1 MKSIAIRGSGIAAS
15 GCAHILAGAGL
26 RVAIEERRRPSVPTI
41 MLSDPALGLIRSV
54 FDRPDLFS
62 DRPRVKR
69 RVVAWGGPP
78 VIVPHGAALASEAQV
93 QAALAVPAAAAADPA
108 DFTIH
113 TASPLPLGEMRVF
126 GDRNAVAARV
136 KLRDPALANEARIE
150 AVAGGWLYLV
160 PAEAGTG
167 WLLGVGGAIAALLG
181 QSALIAPVVDAVGA
195 VSTPFLAAPR
205 LHLPMH
211 GAAGGADRGAD
222 WLACGTAAL
231 GFDPICGDGAAQSV
245 REAILAA
252 AVVTAIAEGG
262 DRAALLS
269 HYQSMLI
276 AAMRRHLLLCAQFYA
291 NGGTGDWW
299 RAQHEAL
306 MDGHRW
312 CTSLLAKLPEPRFLL
327 DGFRLVPRQAAA

>member
-1 MKSIAIRGSGIAAS
+1 MTSIAIRGSGIAAS

-41 MLSDPALGLIRSV
+41 MLSDPALGLIRGV

-62 DRPRVKR
+62 AYPRVKR
-69 RVVAWGGPP
+69 RVVAWGGSP
-78 VIVPHGAALASEAQV
+78 VIVPHGAALASEDQV
-93 QAALAVPAAAAADPA
+93 QTALAVPAGATAGPA
-108 DFTIH
+108 GFTIH
-113 TASPLPLGEMRVF
+113 TASPVPLGEMRVF
-126 GDRNAVAARV
+126 GDRNAVAVRV
-136 KLRDPALANEARIE
+136 KLRDPALADEARIE

-160 PAEAGTG
+160 PAGTGEG
-167 WLLGVGGAIAALLG
+167 WLLGVGGTIAALLG
-181 QSALIAPVVDAVGA
+181 QSALVAPVVDAVGA
-195 VSTPFLAAPR
+195 ASTTFCASPR
-205 LHLPMH
+205 LHLPLH
-211 GAAGGADRGAD
+211 GAD

-231 GFDPICGDGAAQSV
+231 GFDPICGDGTAQSV

-252 AVVTAIAEGG
+252 AVVIAMAEGG
-262 DRAALLS
+262 DRAALLT

-306 MDGHRW
+306 MDGHHW
-312 CTSLLAKLPEPRFLL
+312 CTALLAKLPEPRFLL
-327 DGFRLVPRQAAA
+327 DGFRLMPRQAAA

>member
-1 MKSIAIRGSGIAAS
+1 MTSIAIRGSGIAAS
-15 GCAHILAGAGL
+15 GCAHILTGAGL
-26 RVAIEERRRPSVPTI
+26 RVAIEDIRRPSVPTI
-41 MLSDPALGLIRSV
+41 MLSDPALGLIRGV
-54 FDRPDLFS
+54 FDRPDLFA

-78 VIVPHGAALASEAQV
+78 VVVPHGAALASEEEV
-93 QAALAVPAAAAADPA
+93 QAALPVVGQSGAGAG

-113 TASPLPLGEMRVF
+113 TAPPLPLGDMRLF
-126 GDRNAVAARV
+126 GERHAVAARV
-136 KLRDPALANEARIE
+136 RLRDPACGDEARIE

-160 PAEAGTG
+160 PAQVGAG
-167 WLLGVGGAIAALLG
+167 WLLGVGGTIEALLG

-205 LHLPMH
+205 LHLPLQ
-211 GAAGGADRGAD
+211 DAD
-222 WLACGTAAL
+222 WLACGTVAL
-231 GFDPICGDGAAQSV
+231 GFDPICGDGTAQSV

-262 DRAALLS
+262 DRGALLG

-291 NGGTGDWW
+291 NGGKGDWW
-299 RAQHEAL
+299 CAQHDAL
-306 MDGHRW
+306 MEGHRH
-312 CTSLLAKLPEPRFLL
+312 CTALLARMPEPRFLL
-327 DGFRLVPRQAAA
+327 DGFRLAPRQAAA